1 MRADP
6 IVATLAAVSALA
18 VIDGD
23 TFRIGVERY
32 RLLGID
38 AAEIHQAQCDAER
51 RVGELTKRRLEAL
64 AGSGQ
69 IDLRADRPGQRDRYG
84 GLLVRLIV
92 NGEAPPTSSSRKAMP
107 APGAAAARIGASTLT
122 RPRAAGIVCDAS
134 PPAAPPG
141 SPN

>member
-6 IVATLAAVSALA
+6 VVATLAAVSALA

-23 TFRIGVERY
+23 TFRIGAAHY

-38 AAEIHQAQCDAER
+38 AAEIHLAQCDAER
-51 RVGELTKRRLEAL
+51 RLGELTLEAL

-84 GLLVRLIV
+84 RLLVRLFV
-92 NGEAPPTSSSRKAMP
+92 NGEDAACVLIREGMP
-107 APGAAAARIGASTLT
+107 APGAAAARIGASTST
-122 RPRAAGIVCDAS
+122 RLRAWRGLSVPLPLRRAARLS
-134 PPAAPPG
+134 
-141 SPN
+141 N